1 MPGHPGG
8 VLHLRRGGTS
18 VVIDL
23 DAVPHPAIVHWG
35 EELADSSD
43 ETLRNLAVAARPQ
56 RVSGGL
62 DEPARATL
70 VATQAGGWL
79 GTPGLE
85 GHRDGASFSVRLEL
99 VDLQADDHRAA
110 LSLVDRDARLS
121 ARLELRLGSAGLF
134 HQQLTLRNDGDSPY
148 TVQALHLTFPV
159 PWDATEILDTT
170 GRHLRER
177 SPQRHPFGYG
187 THLRESRRGRPGAD
201 ATLVLAAGRPGF
213 GFERGRVHGVHVA
226 WSGNHRLLAERSVS
240 GEAVLAG
247 GELLAPGE
255 VVLAPGASLTSPDV
269 VGSWGDGLSELA
281 HRFHDEWRRRPAHPR
296 RARPI
301 TLNTWEAVYFDH
313 SLERL
318 TALADAAA
326 SVGVER
332 YVLDDGWFVGRRDD
346 TAGLGDWYVDATVW
360 PEGLHPLVDHV
371 LACGMEFGLWV
382 EPEMVN
388 PDSDLARRNPDWILR
403 ARRSL
408 PPSARQQQVLDLAHE
423 DAYAYVAARLHALLD
438 EYPIAYLKW
447 DHNRDLL
454 DAGSGPEGV
463 ARVRE
468 HTLALYRLLDEL
480 KAAHPGLE
488 IESCASGGAR
498 VDLGILARTDRIWTS
513 DTLDPLE
520 RLVNQRYTAL
530 VVPPELM
537 GMHLTSPVVHST
549 GRTVD
554 LDFSAAVALFGHVG
568 IEWDLTATDDET
580 RRRIAAWVEYAKSIR
595 PLVATG
601 RTVDVDGTEPGI
613 DVRGIVANDGASAV
627 FTLTQTDTTAAYPP
641 GRVRIPGLDPAR
653 RYRLRTVGGST
664 SAAAQSGLSWQE
676 HDITLTGRELDAV
689 GLRPP
694 VQYPQRSTVIEL
706 TAEN

>member
-1 MPGHPGG
+1 M
-8 VLHLRRGGTS
+8 
-18 VVIDL
+18 IDL

-35 EELADSSD
+35 EELTGST
-43 ETLRNLAVAARPQ
+43 EQTLRSLAVAARPQ

-70 VATQAGGWL
+70 VATPAGGWL

-99 VDLQADDHRAA
+99 VGVAGRRPPGRLA
-110 LSLVDRDARLS
+110 LVDREARLS
-121 ARLELRLGSAGLF
+121 AQLELRVGTGGLF
-134 HQQLTLRNDGDSPY
+134 HQRITLRNTGDSPY
-148 TVQALHLTFPV
+148 TLQHLHLAFPV

-187 THLRESRRGRPGAD
+187 TYLRESRRGRPGAD

-213 GFERGRVHGVHVA
+213 GFERGRVHAVHVA
-226 WSGNHRLLAERSVS
+226 WSGNHRLVAERSVT
-240 GEAVLAG
+240 GEAFLAG
-247 GELLAPGE
+247 GELFAPGE
-255 VVLAPGASLTSPDV
+255 VVLAPGASLTSPEV
-269 VGSWGDGLSELA
+269 IGSWGDGLSELA

-296 RARPI
+296 RPRPI

-332 YVLDDGWFVGRRDD
+332 FVLDDGWFVGRRDD

-360 PEGLHPLVDHV
+360 PDGLHPLVDHV
-371 LACGMEFGLWV
+371 LARGMEFGLWV

-388 PDSDLARRNPDWILR
+388 PDSDLARRHPDWILR
-403 ARRSL
+403 ARMAL
-408 PPSARQQQVLDLAHE
+408 PPSARQQQVLDLAHA
-423 DAYAYVAARLHALLD
+423 DAYAYIAARLHALLD

-480 KAAHPGLE
+480 KAAPPRAGDRELRLRGRARRPRHPGPHRPDLDQRHPRPARAPGE
-488 IESCASGGAR
+488 PAVHGAGGAARDDGHAPDQPRRALHRPHRGPRPQRRGRAVRSLRDR
-498 VDLGILARTDRIWTS
+498 VGPHRD
-513 DTLDPLE
+513 
-520 RLVNQRYTAL
+520 
-530 VVPPELM
+530 
-537 GMHLTSPVVHST
+537 
-549 GRTVD
+549 
-554 LDFSAAVALFGHVG
+554 
-568 IEWDLTATDDET
+568 
-580 RRRIAAWVEYAKSIR
+580 RRR
-595 PLVATG
+595 
-601 RTVDVDGTEPGI
+601 D
-613 DVRGIVANDGASAV
+613 
-627 FTLTQTDTTAAYPP
+627 PP
-641 GRVRIPGLDPAR
+641 PHRRVGRVRQAHPPAR
-653 RYRLRTVGGST
+653 RDRPHGRRRRHRARAST
-664 SAAAQSGLSWQE
+664 SAASSRTTARRPCSPSRRPTRPPPTRPDGSGSPGSTPAGGTGSGSSAARRAPPPSPSSQWQA
-676 HDITLTGRELDAV
+676 HDTTLTGRELDAV

-706 TAEN
+706 VAQN